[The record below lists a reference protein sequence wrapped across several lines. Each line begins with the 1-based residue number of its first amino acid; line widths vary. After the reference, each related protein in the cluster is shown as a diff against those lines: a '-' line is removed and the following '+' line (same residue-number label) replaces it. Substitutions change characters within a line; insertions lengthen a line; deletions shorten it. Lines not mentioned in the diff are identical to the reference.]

1 MSFDSFVE
9 VGRGRGGGGRDGRG
23 GRELFLEEGGSRWER
38 VGQFLERDDSRFLEI
53 FIDIL

>member
-9 VGRGRGGGGRDGRG
+9 VGRGRGGAGMGGG

>member
-9 VGRGRGGGGRDGRG
+9 VGRGRGGGGDGRG